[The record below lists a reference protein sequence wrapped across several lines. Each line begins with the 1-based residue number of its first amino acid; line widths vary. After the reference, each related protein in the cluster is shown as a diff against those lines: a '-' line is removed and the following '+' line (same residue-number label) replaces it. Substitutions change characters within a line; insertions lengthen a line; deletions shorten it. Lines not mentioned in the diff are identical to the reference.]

1 MSIMRNFLTIEV
13 ESYMGAM
20 FITLLAAFFIGF
32 LFISIKNLDSDISI
46 ITSEQV
52 HVKNISATEREL
64 IRNWIRENKVEIP
77 EEVGYRYLIKKY
89 PSRPWL
95 K

>member
-1 MSIMRNFLTIEV
+1 MKNFLTIEV
-13 ESYMGAM
+13 ESYMGAI
-20 FITLLAAFFIGF
+20 FITLLAAFFIGL
-32 LFISIKNLDSDISI
+32 LFISIKNLDSDITI

-52 HVKNISATEREL
+52 QVKTISATEREL
-64 IRNWIRENKVEIP
+64 IRNWVIENKVEIP
-77 EEVGYRYLIKKY
+77 KGVGYRYLIKKY

>member
-1 MSIMRNFLTIEV
+1 MRNFLTIEV
-13 ESYMGAM
+13 ESYMGALFIGLLAVFFVGLM
-20 FITLLAAFFIGF
+20 FISL
-32 LFISIKNLDSDISI
+32 KNFNYDIAV
-46 ITSEQV
+46 ITSDQAY
-52 HVKNISATEREL
+52 VKTISATERVL
-64 IRNWIRENKVEIP
+64 IRSWIKDNHIEIP

>member
-1 MSIMRNFLTIEV
+1 MRNFLTIEI
-13 ESYMGAM
+13 ESYVGAI
-20 FITLLAAFFIGF
+20 FIGLLAVFFIG
-32 LFISIKNLDSDISI
+32 LIFIAMKNFDSEVTI

-52 HVKNISATEREL
+52 QVKTISATEREL
-64 IRNWIRENKVEIP
+64 ILDWISDNKVKIP
-77 EEVGYRYLIKKY
+77 EEVGYRYLINKY